1 MTSRFLPR
9 NTHLLPLCL
18 LVCTGLT
25 AAAAARAS
33 GVYPGPNAFGAW
45 ASTNLD
51 VNDGTNPLILESDMS
66 GPPEQPGPNGELSAS
81 NTLGPVTA
89 PAGAVAATS
98 VAHVGYLGGS
108 ASAGGC
114 ILGLFQQPCD
124 GAVATSEYFDQF
136 HLTGA
141 PDGTPVAITFTL
153 KTNGTAAGFG
163 AAGIASTASDG
174 FVEVEFSFA
183 PGLGPVTAAI
193 ADSRSWTRTY
203 IVGINYP
210 LTGRLQVSASEWNCL
225 GGSNFCGVDNNV
237 SVTLGD
243 APMLSSSL
251 SASLVTPDPRIQLVS
266 ASGYPYLAHATKG
279 DVNGD
284 GIVDCSDLRLVKAAF
299 GSRQGQPA
307 YNAAADVNGDG
318 VVNIV
323 DLSTVARALP
333 AGSTCN

>member
-1 MTSRFLPR
+1 MSSRSLQR
-9 NTHLLPLCL
+9 NRRFLPLCL
-18 LVCTGLT
+18 LASTGL
-25 AAAAARAS
+25 AAAAASAS

-45 ASTNLD
+45 AGTNLD
-51 VNDGTNPLILESDMS
+51 VNDGTNPLILETDMS
-66 GPPEQPGPNGELSAS
+66 GPPEQPGPNGELSAINS
-81 NTLGPVTA
+81 LGPVVA
-89 PAGAVAATS
+89 PAGAVAATGI
-98 VAHVGYLGGS
+98 AHVGYLGGS
-108 ASAGGC
+108 ASASGC

-124 GAVATSEYFDQF
+124 SAIASSEYFDQF

-141 PDGTPVAITFTL
+141 PDGTPVDITFTL
-153 KTNGTAAGFG
+153 KTNGTSTGFG

-203 IVGINYP
+203 FVGNNYA

-243 APMLSSSL
+243 APMISSAL
-251 SASLVTPDPRIQLVS
+251 SASLVTPDPRIRLVS
-266 ASGYPYLAHATKG
+266 ASGYQYLPPAAVKG

-284 GIVDCSDLRLVKAAF
+284 GIVDCSDLQAVKAAF
-299 GSRQGQPA
+299 GSRRGQPA

-318 VVNIV
+318 VINIV
-323 DLSTVARALP
+323 DLSTVAHALP
-333 AGSTCN
+333 AGSVCN